1 MGLPLMAASALV
13 CTLLQ
18 SGRAPHG
25 GPMTTS
31 LQTVR
36 VPITSVSDTPSLDP
50 LWQRLL
56 AYRAPFLINKL
67 VRSGLAFDDEHAA
80 ELFLEVKKYLYLAS
94 SHDGRIPMTSSL
106 VDAAW
111 HQFIL
116 YTSEYSEFCEE
127 IFGSYQHHSPRGADD
142 DTHPERPV
150 VTAKTLADHYHQ
162 TFGPLPQLW
171 HNERCLT
178 ADTRLTR
185 PDARQR
191 MFVEQDAQ
199 HALLLRER
207 DRRELVC
214 RASAR
219 ARPALAFIAARRAF
233 FVRELPGLRDLTEQL
248 TLLCPLVECDVLN
261 VAP

>member
-1 MGLPLMAASALV
+1 
-13 CTLLQ
+13 
-18 SGRAPHG
+18 
-25 GPMTTS
+25 MTTS
-31 LQTVR
+31 LSAVTV
-36 VPITSVSDTPSLDP
+36 PNALSSDAPSADP

-56 AYRAPFLINKL
+56 AYRAPFLLDKL
-67 VRSGLAFDDEHAA
+67 LRSGLAADTDQAA

-116 YTSEYSEFCEE
+116 YTSEYSEFCEV
-127 IFGSYQHHSPRGADD
+127 IFGSYQHHAPRGDD
-142 DTHPERPV
+142 AASQPGSPV
-150 VTAKTLADHYHQ
+150 VTAKTLADNYHH
-162 TFGPLPQLW
+162 TFGLLPPLW
-171 HNERCLT
+171 HNERCLHP
-178 ADTRLTR
+178 DTRLTR

-191 MFVEQDAQ
+191 MFVEHDAT

-219 ARPALAFIAARRAF
+219 ARPALAFIAAHRAF
-233 FVRELPGLRDLTEQL
+233 FVRELPGLRDAAEQL
-248 TLLCPLVECDVLN
+248 TLLRPLVECDVLN
-261 VAP
+261 IAP